1 MAILIALAVIVFFV
15 VGIVYL
21 FIYVNTPN
29 QFNPNSVFG
38 RMENRF
44 KREQEQ
50 WLYSEIVKPVLALI
64 GAALGLLILL
74 GIAGCLSLFNR

>member
-1 MAILIALAVIVFFV
+1 MAVLIVLAVLVLFV
-15 VGIVYL
+15 VVVAYM

-29 QFNPNSVFG
+29 QFDSNSVFG

-50 WLYSEIVKPVLALI
+50 LLYEKIVMPVLGGI
-64 GAALGLLILL
+64 GLLILL
-74 GIAGCLSLFNR
+74 AIGGCVMWITGNL